1 MKHRLWLY
9 TVHVFMHQKYHI
21 TWADA
26 VPLLLFILFLITTPT
41 SAAMR
46 FQERSL
52 YMNDA
57 SPAATTYYKV
67 SFRYMSP
74 DPVGSVDMLF
84 CIDPIPYHPC
94 VTPPGLDVS
103 NATLSAQTGETG
115 FSIQS
120 KSTNHIVLTRSP
132 AAMTAS
138 GDSSYTFDT
147 IVNPTDINQA
157 FAIRLRS
164 HGTTNATGP
173 QIDFGSVRGQ
183 VTEDI
188 VITTQVPPMLIFCA
202 AGEVAENCGTTNE
215 NFYTDMGDL
224 SANQTLIAQSQMAV
238 GTNAS
243 AGFVITAN
251 GAPLSA
257 GTSVINSLP
266 SPTESQRGTNQFGI
280 NLVANTAPSVGN
292 DPEGPWTNANPSASY
307 GIPDRYKFVSGD
319 VVAESPNVSLM
330 RKFTVSYIVNSR
342 DDIRPGVYTTTV
354 TYIASGRF

>member
-1 MKHRLWLY
+1 
-9 TVHVFMHQKYHI
+9 MHQRYHI

-26 VPLLLFILFLITTPT
+26 VPLLLFILFLISTPAG
-41 SAAMR
+41 AAKR

-52 YMNDA
+52 YMNDTA
-57 SPAATTYYKV
+57 PSATTFYRV

-84 CIDPIPYHPC
+84 CEDPIPYHPC

-103 NATLSAQTGETG
+103 NASLSAQSGETD
-115 FSIQS
+115 FSILS

-132 AAMTAS
+132 TATTL
-138 GDSSYTFDT
+138 GTDSSYTFEN
-147 IVNPTDINQA
+147 IVNPTDTDQA

-164 HGTTNATGP
+164 HSTIDATGP

-183 VTEDI
+183 VTDGI
-188 VITTQVPPMLIFCA
+188 IITTQVPPMLIFCV
-202 AGEVAENCGTTNE
+202 AGQVSEDCTTTNGV
-215 NFYTDMGDL
+215 FYTDMGELRATD
-224 SANQTLIAQSQMAV
+224 TLTAQSQMAV
-238 GTNAS
+238 GTNAT

-251 GAPLSA
+251 GTPLSA
-257 GTSVINSLP
+257 GTSVIGALSN
-266 SPTESQRGTNQFGI
+266 PTESQPGTNQFGI
-280 NLVANTAPSVGN
+280 NLVSNTAPQVGI
-292 DPEGPWTNANPSASY
+292 DPEGPWTNANPTANYS
-307 GIPDRYKFVSGD
+307 IPDHYKFVSGD
-319 VVAESPNVSLM
+319 VIAESPNVSLM